1 MCFPIAARC
10 AAGTISERGEFFGL
24 PLFFPQKFL
33 QHDDIVCVFIRMPP
47 ISVYSATIERF
58 FSYLSSPLPTTMAT
72 AQKARGPPPTFQEV
86 FFRSDVKKIWSVT
99 ELALSIS
106 FISSWRWH
114 TCIFL
119 GCDVTDATDNI
130 FYIKRRKKEEK
141 SVETGFFRPLF
152 GCSKGVRNPF
162 VKVWRWSDTSSGER
176 WRQ

>member
-1 MCFPIAARC
+1 MCCWYNFGKGWIFWVA
-10 AAGTISERGEFFGL
+10 SFFSTKIFTTRRYCVCFYKDAPHL
-24 PLFFPQKFL
+24 
-33 QHDDIVCVFIRMPP
+33 CVFCHYRKI
-47 ISVYSATIERF
+47 F